1 MADKSWP
8 GSVPVY
14 TDQGF
19 SCQASIVGLA
29 FGTIHSLSSGALLVL
44 DFRFPDL
51 PFSTNRLKYV
61 EVKTKIIPQ
70 STKPAFCRIDDLAPR
85 GVFSFDSVDEDAKIT
100 TESDVGSEVTS
111 TQAIIDIGGK
121 FQRSD
126 PGLHDKY
133 GIVLQGGLSQSGN
146 YPMADSATWRLFKE
160 KNVYKP
166 GVPSFLRTVMLVQLL
181 DDFPRLSVEVTI
193 NAAVKSVNPF
203 SVKRLQNVV
212 PAVFDIDTE
221 PSRGEYWRPRQDL
234 KILFNKIKKELR
246 HMYDQEPDK
255 PFRASGKS
263 EPGVS
268 SSPLKNILRFPSYVS
283 CPFGM
288 DLSRELGIEYI
299 AQKLTRNNNII
310 SRIKEATSTEDIG
323 LSRPREFYKGSLDK
337 DTITSLESARTDFLE
352 GLTFDISYCLL
363 DDITEHVVSE
373 FDTEGEETHL
383 GSTLDAR
390 GVKGSKGYI
399 QGILDSTTQ
408 VTKDIELAAGK
419 PDPMGKVNFMKFRD
433 DLMDFLFGGQSHS
446 YLLGRLYAFAR
457 RRPELQLRDLLTSWS
472 APNHEYHGY
481 VSRYKLFN
489 LVAELQYTR
498 LSEIRFEECERLGPV
513 LDAVRRCQDTVELW
527 TGEAWDWWPLPQC
540 LRPLKEGEAR
550 LRWKCGCGEERW
562 AVIPT
567 PLEQSL
573 REMINSLP
581 QSNLPT
587 NNVRSPAATH
597 KGGRSASTLNQNTAS
612 PTQPPGKNQHPL
624 RASGS
629 SSTNTIQTGQRSQAV
644 FGRTYPFS
652 HLVLFVVKRGLYH
665 RLAQIGVMGLSSH
678 DFFRIMRK
686 EYFHLRGF
694 IRSWFSIWR
703 YSHCDFYMCEKIED
717 YEFVTR
723 QEHVFPE
730 ATNHDYEYRPRPM
743 GNIPP
748 VSEHEFR
755 LRFYACHDPRPQ
767 QSLLHRYH
775 KCKKFGCH
783 THNALHLFPKKKTR
797 LEEAGD
803 TREMFWG
810 IYARERISFS
820 WVLGYNLFCLLP
832 MLAFFIA
839 WILPRGRGA
848 DLQNP
853 SIPLSIM
860 MGMLSLFWSLFLSSL
875 QFGKPR

>member
-51 PFSTNRLKYV
+51 PFSTNILKYV
-61 EVKTKIIPQ
+61 EVKTKVIPQ

-85 GVFSFDSVDEDAKIT
+85 GVFGFAGEDEDAKIT
-100 TESDVGSEVTS
+100 TESDVRSEVTS
-111 TQAIIDIGGK
+111 TQAAIDIGGR
-121 FQRSD
+121 FQRLD
-126 PGLHDKY
+126 PENYDKY
-133 GIVLQGGLSQSGN
+133 DILLQADLSRSGN
-146 YPMADSATWRLFKE
+146 YPMTDSATWQLEE
-160 KNVYKP
+160 KRIYRNRI
-166 GVPSFLRTVMLVQLL
+166 PSFLRTLILVQLL
-181 DDFPRLSVEVTI
+181 DDSPRLSVEVTI
-193 NAAVKSVNPF
+193 NAVVENVNSHF
-203 SVKRLQNVV
+203 TKRLQNII
-212 PAVFDIDTE
+212 PAVFDVNTK
-221 PSRGEYWRPRQDL
+221 PSRGKSRSRRQDL
-234 KILFNKIKKELR
+234 KILFNKIKGELR
-246 HMYDQEPDK
+246 HMYDQEPDNH
-255 PFRASGKS
+255 FRASGNS
-263 EPGVS
+263 EPGDA
-268 SSPLKNILRFPSYVS
+268 SSPSRNTSIFSPFIP
-283 CPFGM
+283 CPFGTA
-288 DLSRELGIEYI
+288 LSRELGIEYV
-299 AQKLTRNNNII
+299 AQKLMINNNII
-310 SRIKEATSTEDIG
+310 SRIREATSTEDIE
-323 LSRPREFYKGSLDK
+323 LPRPREFYKGSLDE
-337 DTITSLESARTDFLE
+337 DAMTPSGSARTDFLE

-373 FDTEGEETHL
+373 FDAESEETCL
-383 GSTLDAR
+383 GPTLDTRRAKR
-390 GVKGSKGYI
+390 PKGYI
-399 QGILDSTTQ
+399 QGILNSTAR
-408 VTKDIELAAGK
+408 VTKDIELAGGDSDSTGK
-419 PDPMGKVNFMKFRD
+419 ENLEKFHD
-433 DLMDFLFGGQSHS
+433 GITGFLFGGKTYR
-446 YLLGRLYAFAR
+446 YLLKQLRTFINR
-457 RRPELQLRDLLTSWS
+457 RSKSQPRDLLTSWS
-472 APNHEYHGY
+472 ASNHEYHGY

-489 LVAELQYTR
+489 LVAELQYIR
-498 LSEIRFEECERLGPV
+498 LSEIRFEECERLSPV
-513 LDAVRRCQDTVELW
+513 LDAMRRCQDTVELW
-527 TGEAWDWWPLPQC
+527 TGETWDWWPLPQC
-540 LRPLKEGEAR
+540 LRPLKEGEVR

-629 SSTNTIQTGQRSQAV
+629 SSTNTIQTGQRNQAV

-783 THNALHLFPKKKTR
+783 THNVLHLFPKKKTR

-803 TREMFWG
+803 TREIFWG

-853 SIPLSIM
+853 SVPLSIM